1 MRAPARRTAGAA
13 PAAAEPDED
22 GYLSDMHANG
32 FTGPEAE
39 MLDWGYRACDDWSDG
54 VSRDVIIDNIYSNTD
69 ESVGREDATA
79 LFTSATM
86 YLC

>member
-1 MRAPARRTAGAA
+1 
-13 PAAAEPDED
+13 
-22 GYLSDMHANG
+22 
-32 FTGPEAE
+32 

-54 VSRDVIIDNIYSNTD
+54 ISRDVIIDNIYANTD